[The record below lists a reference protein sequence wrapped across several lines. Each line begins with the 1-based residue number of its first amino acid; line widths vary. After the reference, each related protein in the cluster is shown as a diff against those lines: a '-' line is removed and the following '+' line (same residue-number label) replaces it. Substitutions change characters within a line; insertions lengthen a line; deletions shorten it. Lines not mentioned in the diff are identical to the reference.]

1 MFLYTILTPIYKQ
14 PLELKN
20 DIYNIWYFL
29 RIFESVSNGRPMNAV
44 AELIDVEFPLQF
56 KSGGGCFNVDMGVRV
71 DIWRNQC
78 SNVPP
83 PVVGVPMWTMD
94 VKDQS

>member
-1 MFLYTILTPIYKQ
+1 MKSDMYG
-14 PLELKN
+14 N
-20 DIYNIWYFL
+20 FL
-29 RIFESVSNGRPMNAV
+29 RSFESVSFGKPMNAV

-56 KSGGGCFNVDMGVRV
+56 KSGGGCSNVDTDVRV

>member
-1 MFLYTILTPIYKQ
+1 MYG
-14 PLELKN
+14 N
-20 DIYNIWYFL
+20 FL
-29 RIFESVSNGRPMNAV
+29 RTFESVSFGKPMNAV

-56 KSGGGCFNVDMGVRV
+56 KSGGGCSDVDMGVRV

-78 SNVPP
+78 SNVLT
-83 PVVGVPMWTMD
+83 VVGVPMWTMD